1 MSPQS
6 FGNLGA
12 GAALSA
18 RESAPTSAQ
27 RRPALNASASAPARG
42 DFCPALKESELMSL
56 VYLATLPS
64 SFYTLTIPSESQR
77 CHRQTPQHPRSSEK
91 GKQGRGK
98 LGMGAL
104 SHSLSS
110 RYRNALPCLSLLL
123 CSGRIHHI
131 TLK

>member
-42 DFCPALKESELMSL
+42 DFCPALMYIVLQHGAREYKGDMDGAAGDRQGSSMSRRSSSRSSARSSMRYIHKVSDSL
-56 VYLATLPS
+56 VL
-64 SFYTLTIPSESQR
+64 LTFCFDRE
-77 CHRQTPQHPRSSEK
+77 
-91 GKQGRGK
+91 
-98 LGMGAL
+98 
-104 SHSLSS
+104 
-110 RYRNALPCLSLLL
+110 NF
-123 CSGRIHHI
+123 
-131 TLK
+131 